1 MILDLVFLVAGVALA
16 LLGGEFFVRG
26 AVDGARLLRV
36 PPGIIGVTIAAFATS
51 SPETS
56 VAINASIGGVGAIA
70 IGDDLGSNVVN
81 VALILALALL
91 LAHMPV
97 TFGEIR
103 RDLVFA
109 FLTPV
114 LIGAVVMDGQFSRL
128 DGLVLWVTFAL
139 WLGMVIREAM
149 EHRNRISEE
158 AISKVEHPA
167 RSILL
172 GVVGLALLLLAG
184 RLIVDGAEGLA
195 LALGLSKFVVGAV
208 VVAVATSSPEMATTL
223 IARIR
228 GHDDLSLGNILGS
241 NIFNGLFI
249 APLAAVI
256 RPVDIGL
263 QDLGLTLAV
272 GAATIV
278 LVVPLGGSIGRFRGV
293 LLLVAYA
300 LYVFLTLSG
309 R

>member
-1 MILDLVFLVAGVALA
+1 MLLDLVFLAIGVALA
-16 LLGGEFFVRG
+16 LIGGEFFVRG
-26 AVDGARLLRV
+26 AVDVARLLRV

-56 VAINASIGGVGAIA
+56 VAINAAVSGVGAIA

-91 LAHMPV
+91 LSHMPV
-97 TFGEIR
+97 AFREIR
-103 RDLVFA
+103 RDLLFA

-114 LIGAVVMDGQFSRL
+114 LIGLAVMDGQFSRL
-128 DGLVLWVTFAL
+128 DGVLL
-139 WLGMVIREAM
+139 WLAFAFWLGLVIREAM

-158 AISKVEHPA
+158 TIAKVAHPV
-167 RSILL
+167 RSILV
-172 GVVGLALLLLAG
+172 GIFGLALLLIAG

-241 NIFNGLFI
+241 NIYNGLFI
-249 APLAAVI
+249 APLVAVI

-263 QDLGLTLAV
+263 TDLGLSLAV
-272 GAATIV
+272 GAGIIL
-278 LVVPLGGSIGRFRGV
+278 LVTPLGNGIGRVRGV
-293 LLLVAYA
+293 ILLLVYA
-300 LYVFLTLSG
+300 LFVFLTLSG

>member
-1 MILDLVFLVAGVALA
+1 MLLDLVFLTVGVALA
-16 LLGGEFFVRG
+16 LAGGELFVRG

-56 VAINASIGGVGAIA
+56 VAINAAISGVGAIA

-97 TFGEIR
+97 TFKEIR

-114 LIGAVVMDGQFSRL
+114 LIGLVVMDGHFSRL
-128 DGLVLWVTFAL
+128 EGLGLWAAFAF
-139 WLGMVIREAM
+139 WLGLVIREAM

-158 AISKVEHPA
+158 TIAKVEHPV
-167 RSILL
+167 RSLLL
-172 GVVGLALLLLAG
+172 GVLGLGLLLVAG
-184 RLIVDGAEGLA
+184 RLIVNGAEGLA

-208 VVAVATSSPEMATTL
+208 VVAIATSSPEMATTL
-223 IARIR
+223 IARLR

-241 NIFNGLFI
+241 NIYNGLFI

-256 RPVDIGL
+256 RPLDIGL
-263 QDLGLTLAV
+263 HDLGLTLAV

-278 LVVPLGGSIGRFRGV
+278 LVVPTAGSIGRLRGV
-293 LLLVAYA
+293 LLLLAYA